1 MDSGNRIVRIGVI
14 GAGRVAEIYH
24 LPVLAKMPDARLTWI
39 CDLDKTRALKLARR
53 YRIREVQQAI
63 ANCSDVDIVLVG
75 MPVGFRDGVLE
86 QVFARKWHAL
96 VEKPF
101 ATSSDQ
107 HDRILGHAAESGVQ
121 VGVGFQ
127 RRMYNSTMLAQ
138 QIVARALFGPIKQ
151 IWATE
156 GMRLGSSGPGNTPW
170 STDRKMAGGGVLTE
184 TACHIIDQ
192 LFTIC
197 AYPDWQLDR
206 CDLCYLP
213 NIEFEAK
220 LAGTLALGNGQR
232 CKFGIAVS
240 WLGDLYN
247 AIVIEFADA
256 QLKIPIRDEGLQIV
270 DTHGNSIGR
279 VEDLVSNSGAGSA
292 FQCYYDE
299 WREFIGQTISRQ
311 PSRLTA
317 DTARSTTKLIEECY
331 RQQPPPVMD

>member
-1 MDSGNRIVRIGVI
+1 
-14 GAGRVAEIYH
+14 
-24 LPVLAKMPDARLTWI
+24 
-39 CDLDKTRALKLARR
+39 
-53 YRIREVQQAI
+53 
-63 ANCSDVDIVLVG
+63 
-75 MPVGFRDGVLE
+75 
-86 QVFARKWHAL
+86 L

-107 HDRILGHAAESGVQ
+107 HDWILRHAAESGVQ

-127 RRMYNSTMLAQ
+127 RRLYGGTMLAQ
-138 QIVARALFGPIKQ
+138 QIVAKALFGPIKQ

-156 GMRLGSSGPGNTPW
+156 GMRLGGLRPGGAPW

-197 AYPDWQLDR
+197 ASTDWQLGR
-206 CDLCYLP
+206 CELCYLR
-213 NIEFEAK
+213 NVDFEASV
-220 LAGTLALGNGQR
+220 AGTLVLGNGQR

-240 WLGDLYN
+240 WLEDLYN
-247 AIVIEFADA
+247 AIMIEFAAA
-256 QLKIPIRDEGLQIV
+256 QLKISIWDAGLQIA
-270 DTHGNSIGR
+270 DTHGNSIAR
-279 VEDLVSNSGAGSA
+279 VEDLVSSSGGGGA
-292 FQCYYDE
+292 FESYYDE

-317 DTARSTTKLIEECY
+317 DTARSTTKFIEECY